1 MGTKMLDEVMAEFDL
16 AVGIQV
22 ELGVTKQE
30 AEERVLAGLLIN
42 VKEIAL
48 GHIDEQSKEK
58 ICELINDIHLIIIAR
73 GLA

>member
-1 MGTKMLDEVMAEFDL
+1 
-16 AVGIQV
+16 
-22 ELGVTKQE
+22 
-30 AEERVLAGLLIN
+30 LAGLLIN